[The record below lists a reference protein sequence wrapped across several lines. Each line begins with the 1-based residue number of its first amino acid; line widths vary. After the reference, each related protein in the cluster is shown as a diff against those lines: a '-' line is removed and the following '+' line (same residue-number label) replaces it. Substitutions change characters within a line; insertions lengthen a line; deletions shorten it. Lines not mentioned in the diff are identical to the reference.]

1 MLGRGGA
8 TFLTAE
14 NEQGYIEVL
23 VFLELSR
30 YSRTELENSL
40 NSVKII
46 RRKNANFDLAL
57 RKRLFWTAKEP
68 LLPCKTYA
76 FGTQNNRFYNA
87 LITSELHNRY
97 TREKYLHFYYL
108 FFAYTI
114 RWESLAFLAQNRN
127 QSNEKRH
134 SNTHWNA
141 FFTYTIL
148 LFRLLIGV

>member
-1 MLGRGGA
+1 M
-8 TFLTAE
+8 FLTVK
-14 NEQGYIEVL
+14 NKQGYIEVL

-30 YSRTELENSL
+30 ISRAKLENPL
-40 NSVKII
+40 GSVKII

-76 FGTQNNRFYNA
+76 FGTQNNRFYNT

-97 TREKYLHFYYL
+97 TREKYLHFYCL

-114 RWESLAFLAQNRN
+114 R
-127 QSNEKRH
+127 
-134 SNTHWNA
+134 
-141 FFTYTIL
+141 
-148 LFRLLIGV
+148 

>member
-1 MLGRGGA
+1 M
-8 TFLTAE
+8 FLTVK
-14 NEQGYIEVL
+14 NKQGYIEVL

-30 YSRTELENSL
+30 YSKTEAYNTLD
-40 NSVKII
+40 SVKII

-97 TREKYLHFYYL
+97 TCEKYLHFYYL

-114 RWESLAFLAQNRN
+114 QWASLAFLALNRN

-134 SNTHWNA
+134 SNTYWNA

>member
-1 MLGRGGA
+1 MGWGGA

-14 NEQGYIEVL
+14 NEQVYLEILGK
-23 VFLELSR
+23 LELSR
-30 YSRTELENSL
+30 ISTTEVENSFS
-40 NSVKII
+40 SVKII
-46 RRKNANFDLAL
+46 HRENANFDLAL

-97 TREKYLHFYYL
+97 TCEKYLHLYCL
-108 FFAYTI
+108 FFAYII
-114 RWESLAFLAQNRN
+114 RWASLAFLAQNRN

-134 SNTHWNA
+134 SNTYWNA